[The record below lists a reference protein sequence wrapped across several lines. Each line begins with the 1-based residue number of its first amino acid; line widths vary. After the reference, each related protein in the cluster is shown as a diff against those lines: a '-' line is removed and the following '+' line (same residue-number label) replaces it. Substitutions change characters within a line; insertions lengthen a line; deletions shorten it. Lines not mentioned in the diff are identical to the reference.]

1 MATFKIIVPLNRKKA
16 DGTFNVKLR
25 IVHGK
30 SNTLVSTPWHISEKQ
45 VKKNG
50 EIKDELIKNL
60 AEDFR
65 RNYLDRYNGLG
76 DVSDMTAKDIVAAIN
91 NAAELEK
98 ELAKPWSLDFIDYIK
113 QDEQRLIRNNQ
124 DGTASLRATMRR
136 SFSAFVNADSFPI
149 EKITRLLLQQWLEWI
164 PRQAYGKQRKGR
176 AQSLYITQMKAVYN
190 RAKKEYNDEDI
201 NLIRIPWNPFK
212 NLEIPKPAP
221 VAKRAITVDQLRK
234 IIALQDEATG
244 RKRLAI
250 DMFLLSFYLIGMN
263 AADLY
268 SCTDYDGKRITYNRK
283 KTASRRQDK
292 AEFSVL
298 VPEEARPIVE
308 KYLDGNEYVFKF
320 RKMYSDVRN
329 FEHAISK
336 GLDYLD
342 NEIGVDGLQFYAARH
357 TWATIAA
364 NDAGVDKYTVH
375 TALNHVD
382 KQMAV
387 TDMYIKKDWKPIDMA
402 NRKVIDYV
410 LDK

>member
-1 MATFKIIVPLNRKKA
+1 MAIFKTVILSHQKKKDDTYPIKIRVTSNRTTA
-16 DGTFNVKLR
+16 Y
-25 IVHGK
+25 I
-30 SNTLVSTPWHISEKQ
+30 STPFCVTKKELKGKGSTLELKDGVVLDKMHDLVRSLREKTLNIQ
-45 VKKNG
+45 G
-50 EIKDELIKNL
+50 ID
-60 AEDFR
+60 
-65 RNYLDRYNGLG
+65 
-76 DVSDMTAKDIVAAIN
+76 SMSAKEVVEAIN
-91 NAAELEK
+91 NLEEK
-98 ELAKPWSLDFIDYIK
+98 NKPWSLDFVDYIK

-190 RAKKEYNDEDI
+190 RAKKEFNDEDI

-212 NLEIPKPAP
+212 NLEIPKPAQ

-250 DMFLLSFYLIGMN
+250 DVFLLSFYLIGMN

-268 SCTDYDGKRITYNRK
+268 TCTDYNGKRITYNRK

-308 KYLDGNEYVFKF
+308 KYLDGNEYVFRF

-364 NDAGVDKYTVH
+364 NDAGIDKYTVH

-387 TDMYIKKDWKPIDMA
+387 TDMYIKKDWRPIDEA

-410 LDK
+410 LNK